1 MTAEQSVLSVRVLLY
16 GDVNLNLLD
25 GSALWLTSMAQVLPL
40 AGCQVDLLLKV
51 PVVNDRLVRP
61 LRYLPGLNLL
71 DELSG
76 TGREAYSTPE
86 AARRIVELSGRDY
99 DLVLLRGL
107 AVNQAVAE
115 DRAFE
120 GRLWCT

>member
-1 MTAEQSVLSVRVLLY
+1 MSEQPVRAVRVLLY

-40 AGCQVDLLLKV
+40 AGCQVDLLLKA
-51 PVVNDRLVRP
+51 PVVEDRLVRP
-61 LRYLPGLNLL
+61 LRGLPGLNLL

-86 AARRIVELSGRDY
+86 AAHRIVSC
-99 DLVLLRGL
+99 
-107 AVNQAVAE
+107 A
-115 DRAFE
+115 
-120 GRLWCT
+120 